1 MSLNTVLS
9 IINNVRDMQGSE
21 RESRRQLLRS
31 IAEELMM
38 FMFDNPQ
45 LFKLN
50 DAAFELNKTN
60 LEEFK
65 KHINIALA
73 PPQLHGVLHHLDKLM
88 IKHGYKVI
96 RFNTSRTKT
105 YRLYVELRNNNQ

>member
-1 MSLNTVLS
+1 MRN
-9 IINNVRDMQGSE
+9 MQESE
-21 RESRRQLLRS
+21 REERKQLLRS

-38 FMFDNPQ
+38 FMFENPQ
-45 LFKLN
+45 LFMIN
-50 DAAFELNKTN
+50 DFAFELNKTN

-73 PPQLHGVLHHLDKLM
+73 SSRFHGVIYHLDKLM

-96 RFNTSRTKT
+96 KFNTSRTKT
-105 YRLYVELRNNNQ
+105 YRLYVELRNNDQ